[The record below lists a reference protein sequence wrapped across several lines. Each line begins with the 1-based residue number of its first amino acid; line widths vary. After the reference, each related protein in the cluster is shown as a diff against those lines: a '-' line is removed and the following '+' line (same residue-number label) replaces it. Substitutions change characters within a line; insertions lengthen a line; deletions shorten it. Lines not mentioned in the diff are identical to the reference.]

1 MNCLQRQDLEP
12 TQHVV
17 IADLGEKN
25 LKLMKLGHEENAF
38 PFSYGERPIS
48 CKENSLGTPWGL
60 HEVTEKYG
68 DGAPAG
74 TVFKGRRSIGKCW
87 QELHDAGPE
96 QPCCVTTRILRLK
109 GLEDGLNSGPGVDSY
124 NRYIYIHGTNH
135 PDKFPVN
142 ISAGCLVMLDE
153 ALIQLYDK
161 VPVGTHVMIIK

>member
-25 LKLMKLGHEENAF
+25 LKLLKPGQEENTF
-38 PFSYGERPIS
+38 PFSFSKRPIS
-48 CKENSLGTPWGL
+48 CEENSLGTPWGL

-68 DGAPAG
+68 EGEPAG
-74 TVFKGRRSIGKCW
+74 MVFEGRKAIGKCW
-87 QELHDAGPE
+87 HELPDTSPE
-96 QPCCVTTRILRLK
+96 QPCSVTTRILRLK

-135 PDKFPVN
+135 PDKFPMN

-153 ALIQLYDK
+153 ALIQLYDQ